1 MNNGNWERNGK
12 SCTPEFHLL
21 MFFHLIFTVSYFPLW
36 MCNSQ
41 KLESGLTLQVFRW
54 WCPLCG
60 KFLTD
65 GKHRRYEQ
73 EMCACSCGYAHC
85 WSLPGEDEGTG
96 KWQFGPQIVLYPIW
110 IWFCFVFWSVG
121 WVCWFFYHSSCKLRL
136 AVLSSD
142 LRKHLTKILY
152 SFFCVLRCCPNIAT
166 IQQVKIKKWQ

>member
-41 KLESGLTLQVFRW
+41 KLESGLTLQVFRR

-85 WSLPGEDEGTG
+85 WTWRGRWRHWKMAD
-96 KWQFGPQIVLYPIW
+96 PQIWSPNCSIPNMNLILLCVL
-110 IWFCFVFWSVG
+110 VG
-121 WVCWFFYHSSCKLRL
+121 WLGLLGFLPFILQTETSSTIVWFTQTFNKNIIFIFLCATL
-136 AVLSSD
+136 LS
-142 LRKHLTKILY
+142 KYCNY
-152 SFFCVLRCCPNIAT
+152 ST
-166 IQQVKIKKWQ
+166 S